1 VTVDLHFLTRQVEF
15 GFEYLLIT
23 ITSNLPPNATNINN
37 LAIRQGHFTDQ
48 LPLIMNDLSLPDNP
62 DTILT
67 LLALELD
74 PQLKLFSLMGVE
86 EVHVHFG
93 AAALYVEQ
101 QLLDDQVGTVQHDQ
115 GVDCDLVVEVLVFWS
130 FVSVELEFVVVAV
143 LLDQL
148 LVWLLF
154 GYFGVLDDSRLEWRR
169 VLRYFLFFLL
179 VLSRLLL
186 LFCILFL
193 LLYFLYLL
201 LLLFLSLSKLLFLR
215 LNFLFQLYFFK
226 MLIFQPELH
235 RLIVLLKT
243 VLHPLQRLKNVMCLM
258 VFAQKIYKL
267 PSVRFRHRLI
277 QNLKARS
284 RLWIKLLVNLQL
296 NHIFL
301 QHKMQV
307 HLLVKQQRSYVDKI
321 YFWLIFLLQPK
332 RILIPPDYL
341 VVLLLLVRQFF
352 QQLQKRF
359 LLEVLFVDL
368 LDLLLYLWRLA
379 VVRKAFG
386 VLLEELQLVS
396 ARFLQLL

>member
-1 VTVDLHFLTRQVEF
+1 
-15 GFEYLLIT
+15 
-23 ITSNLPPNATNINN
+23 
-37 LAIRQGHFTDQ
+37 
-48 LPLIMNDLSLPDNP
+48 M
-62 DTILT
+62 
-67 LLALELD
+67 
-74 PQLKLFSLMGVE
+74 
-86 EVHVHFG
+86 
-93 AAALYVEQ
+93 
-101 QLLDDQVGTVQHDQ
+101 
-115 GVDCDLVVEVLVFWS
+115 FWA

-154 GYFGVLDDSRLEWRR
+154 GYFGVLDDSRLEWSWVLN

-243 VLHPLQRLKNVMCLM
+243 VLHPLQRLKHVMCLM
-258 VFAQKIYKL
+258 IFTQKVYKL

-277 QNLKARS
+277 QYFKRPS
-284 RLWIKLLVNLQL
+284 PLWIKLLVNLQL

-307 HLLVKQQRSYVDKI
+307 HLLVK
-321 YFWLIFLLQPK
+321 
-332 RILIPPDYL
+332 
-341 VVLLLLVRQFF
+341 
-352 QQLQKRF
+352 
-359 LLEVLFVDL
+359 
-368 LDLLLYLWRLA
+368 
-379 VVRKAFG
+379 
-386 VLLEELQLVS
+386 
-396 ARFLQLL
+396 